1 MRELFFKCI
10 GAILVLYTGAAM
22 GWRKGNA
29 AMRRVQV
36 LADICAF
43 LGAVRDDCGL
53 QTELDNALCRTEREI
68 AGVTRREERVLLRGA
83 LEGLGGCPAQE
94 EEQRLAYAQTQLD
107 TALDAAR
114 AVSSCVWA

>member
-43 LGAVRDDCGL
+43 LGAVRDDLHFRAAERRKSSLRHSKIPGCRRCRFIFPISPPAAAFR
-53 QTELDNALCRTEREI
+53 QSWTMRFAALN
-68 AGVTRREERVLLRGA
+68 GKLRA
-83 LEGLGGCPAQE
+83 
-94 EEQRLAYAQTQLD
+94 
-107 TALDAAR
+107 
-114 AVSSCVWA
+114 

>member
-1 MRELFFKCI
+1 MRGTVFKCI

-43 LGAVRDDCGL
+43 LAAQCGTTFIFAAAERRKSSL
-53 QTELDNALCRTEREI
+53 RHSENTRLSALPLYFSDSRLRLRPSDR
-68 AGVTRREERVLLRGA
+68 AGQCA
-83 LEGLGGCPAQE
+83 LPH
-94 EEQRLAYAQTQLD
+94 
-107 TALDAAR
+107 
-114 AVSSCVWA
+114 

>member
-43 LGAVRDDCGL
+43 WAQCGTTFISAAAERRKSSL
-53 QTELDNALCRTEREI
+53 RHSKIPGCRRCRFIFRSRLRLRPSDRAGQCAL
-68 AGVTRREERVLLRGA
+68 
-83 LEGLGGCPAQE
+83 PH
-94 EEQRLAYAQTQLD
+94 
-107 TALDAAR
+107 
-114 AVSSCVWA
+114 

>member
-43 LGAVRDDCGL
+43 WAQCGTTFISAAAERRKSSL
-53 QTELDNALCRTEREI
+53 RHSKIPGCRRCRFIFPISPPAAAFRQSWTMRFAALNGR
-68 AGVTRREERVLLRGA
+68 LRA
-83 LEGLGGCPAQE
+83 
-94 EEQRLAYAQTQLD
+94 
-107 TALDAAR
+107 
-114 AVSSCVWA
+114 

>member
-43 LGAVRDDCGL
+43 LGAVRDDLHFRCG
-53 QTELDNALCRTEREI
+53 RTEEI
-68 AGVTRREERVLLRGA
+68 LAAAQRNTRLSA
-83 LEGLGGCPAQE
+83 LPLSPPAAAFRQSWTM
-94 EEQRLAYAQTQLD
+94 RFA
-107 TALDAAR
+107 ALNGRWR
-114 AVSSCVWA
+114 A

>member
-36 LADICAF
+36 LA
-43 LGAVRDDCGL
+43 
-53 QTELDNALCRTEREI
+53 
-68 AGVTRREERVLLRGA
+68 
-83 LEGLGGCPAQE
+83 EGCS
-94 EEQRLAYAQTQLD
+94 R
-107 TALDAAR
+107 
-114 AVSSCVWA
+114 